1 MMKNLIVFFFFAF
14 LVTFS
19 FEMKGQTYNTDKGRA
34 EFLSKAALNEFTG
47 VSDDL
52 NGLLDFEK
60 NSFDF
65 FIDLNTLKTGIGLR
79 DRHMR
84 ENYLETKK
92 YPFAEFTG
100 KINEQVK
107 LEKGQ
112 SKLLNATGTFKIHG
126 KEKNMVVPGKIT
138 WISDSEI
145 QLEAT
150 FKILL
155 SDYNIAIPSVI
166 FYELSEEQT
175 ISIKANLKKKT
186 VNTK

>member
-1 MMKNLIVFFFFAF
+1 MKNLIVFFLFAF
-14 LVTFS
+14 LLTFS
-19 FEMKGQTYNTDKGRA
+19 FEMKGQSYKTEKGRA

-47 VSDDL
+47 VSKDL
-52 NGLLDFEK
+52 NGLLDFEN

-100 KINEQVK
+100 KLNDHVK
-107 LEKGQ
+107 PVKGQ
-112 SKLLNATGTFKIHG
+112 SKSLNATGTFKIHG
-126 KEKNMVVPGKIT
+126 KEKDMVVPGKIT

-150 FKILL
+150 FKVLL

-166 FYELSEEQT
+166 FYELSEEQVIT
-175 ISIKANLKKKT
+175 IKANLKQTT